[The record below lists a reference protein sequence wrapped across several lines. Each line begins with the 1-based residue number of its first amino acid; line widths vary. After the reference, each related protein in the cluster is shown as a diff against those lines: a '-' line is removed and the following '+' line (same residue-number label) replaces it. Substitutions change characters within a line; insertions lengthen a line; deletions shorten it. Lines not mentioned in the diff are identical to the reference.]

1 MTSATNFN
9 AAGKTLPAGMGSP
22 RGTPRTTFGLDRWP
36 GHGGYT
42 APSRQEL
49 H

>member
-1 MTSATNFN
+1 MTPAINFN
-9 AAGKTLPAGMGSP
+9 VAEGTLSAHTTSS